1 MKPLHHLLPT
11 ASLGLL
17 VSVGCCSKYA
27 SINPPAPLG
36 SETDQM
42 MEVQEVNAEAAKFV
56 VYMHEFE
63 LNRVDSEGV
72 AHGWRL
78 NEDGEDHLK
87 RIAIELQN
95 GVDFPVVVER
105 SRTSVKPGTEYE
117 YPVHLNEDL
126 DEKRRQI
133 VVASL
138 ERMGIA
144 DAESKV
150 YVSPA
155 FSHGLTGIEA
165 ARAYTRGISG
175 GRAMNGGFGFGGGGF
190 GGGAGGGFGY

>member
-1 MKPLHHLLPT
+1 MKSLYQLLPT

-17 VSVGCCSKYA
+17 VSLGCSAKYA
-27 SINPPAPLG
+27 SINGPAPLG
-36 SETDQM
+36 TEHDQM
-42 MEVQEVNAEAAKFV
+42 MEIQEINAEAAKFV

-63 LNRVDSEGV
+63 LNRIDEQGV

-138 ERMGIA
+138 ERMGVA

-150 YVSPA
+150 YVAPA
-155 FSHGLTGIEA
+155 FSHGLTAREA
-165 ARAYTRGISG
+165 ARAYNQGTSG
-175 GRAMNGGFGFGGGGF
+175 GRAMNGGFGMGGGGF
-190 GGGAGGGFGY
+190 QGAGGGFGY